1 MILGPRSQVRAV
13 VVVAAL
19 TIIGCSLSSL
29 RCCRKRRVEQ
39 RKILEEAMR
48 TWEDEGGL
56 VVAEKDEDEYRPAS
70 V

>member
-1 MILGPRSQVRAV
+1 
-13 VVVAAL
+13 
-19 TIIGCSLSSL
+19 
-29 RCCRKRRVEQ
+29 
-39 RKILEEAMR
+39 LEEAMR